1 MSCGKIVPEGARFKG
16 EFLTRRCALRPTRK
30 HAVLVSACAAI
41 LFLADPGASDQ
52 PAMGIDIHLDPGSAK
67 QPGQTG
73 SGTHM
78 KLSGVVSKIESG
90 LVFVTT
96 PTGRLTVS
104 SKAIRAVCKVGDKV
118 TMWMNEGNV
127 VIDVHKEGKPSPHRF
142 ITGSLTYVSDD
153 KNEILLWTPEGEK
166 PFPVERGKSKL
177 SAVKDGT
184 PITAELNEEGR
195 IIDIHQVR

>member
-1 MSCGKIVPEGARFKG
+1 MRPIHKHPLLVPV
-16 EFLTRRCALRPTRK
+16 CA
-30 HAVLVSACAAI
+30 VI
-41 LFLADPGASDQ
+41 LFLADPGAADQ
-52 PAMGIDIHLDPGSAK
+52 PGMGIDIHIDPGSAK

-96 PTGRLTVS
+96 PTGRVAVS

-118 TMWMNEGNV
+118 TMWVNEGNV

-142 ITGSLTYVSDD
+142 ITGTLTYVSDD
-153 KNEILLWTPEGEK
+153 KKEILLWTPEGEK

-177 SAVKDGT
+177 SAIKDGS
-184 PITAELNEEGR
+184 PIAAELNEEGR
-195 IIDIHQVR
+195 IIDIHQIR